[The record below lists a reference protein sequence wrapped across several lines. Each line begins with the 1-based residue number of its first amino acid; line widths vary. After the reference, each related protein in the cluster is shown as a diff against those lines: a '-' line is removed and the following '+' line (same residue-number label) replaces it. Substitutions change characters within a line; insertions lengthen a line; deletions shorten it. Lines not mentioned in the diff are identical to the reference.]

1 MTSGH
6 RHISTHWTHADHG
19 KYPHHRWLAV
29 KEPTF
34 SVSFSYQAPHAKVV
48 VVMGTFHDGAKHPM
62 QRAVDGYWHAKLEL
76 KRGRHEYRFLVDGV
90 PTLDPRSFGTI
101 THFDGTKSSLL
112 EVGY

>member
-1 MTSGH
+1 
-6 RHISTHWTHADHG
+6 
-19 KYPHHRWLAV
+19 
-29 KEPTF
+29 
-34 SVSFSYQAPHAKVV
+34 
-48 VVMGTFHDGAKHPM
+48 M